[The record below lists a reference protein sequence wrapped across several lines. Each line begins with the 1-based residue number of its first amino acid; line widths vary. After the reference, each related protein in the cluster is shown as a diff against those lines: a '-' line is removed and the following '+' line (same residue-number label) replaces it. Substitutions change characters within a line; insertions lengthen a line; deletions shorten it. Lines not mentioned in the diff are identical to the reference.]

1 MSNMVET
8 LVYRELQDVN
18 RRLAALG
25 VTLKG
30 LNRVREVALGASAE
44 ATSFHPANAAG
55 TFPYQHG
62 TWALRDEFVGE
73 IWKIDTEDGV
83 EAIRNES
90 ARVKVIF
97 ANVDIAC
104 NDEHPPKPRSRK
116 GAGSERACQGNLSL
130 FGSLP
135 RYAPRQHEGWATY
148 YLMLDATGAAELTRP
163 IIQGSTFS
171 AYVERIYLPNIEDT
185 DGTDITKDND
195 VVDLDPVVARK

>member
-1 MSNMVET
+1 MSDMIET
-8 LVYRELQDVN
+8 RVHREPQDIN
-18 RRLAALG
+18 QRLAELDL
-25 VTLKG
+25 TLKG

-44 ATSFHPANAAG
+44 ATPFHPANAAG
-55 TFPYQHG
+55 TFAYQHG

-73 IWKIDTEDGV
+73 VWEIDTEDGV

-130 FGSLP
+130 FDSLP
-135 RYAPRQHEGWATY
+135 RYAPRQDEVWATY
-148 YLMLDATGAAELTRP
+148 YLMLDAKGAAELSRP
-163 IIQGSTFS
+163 IIKGSTFS
-171 AYVERIYLPNIEDT
+171 AFIERIYLPDIGETDDT
-185 DGTDITKDND
+185 GFTKDDD